1 MMPLSFFSLR
11 IMKNI
16 KLWLSRF
23 LILVVTFLNLE
34 CAISFLVNPGSYAP
48 AYELTGDVG
57 SAMIRSLGLLF
68 VMWNVPYVVALIHPV
83 KHRLSL
89 IEAVI
94 MQGIGV
100 IGETILL
107 LAIPGSH
114 PTLTASV
121 IRFIAFDGGG
131 LVLLMIALFLTLRQK
146 QTQK

>member
-1 MMPLSFFSLR
+1 M
-11 IMKNI
+11 MKNI

-57 SAMIRSLGLLF
+57 NAMIQSLGLLF
-68 VMWNVPYVVALIHPV
+68 VMWNVPYVVALIHPL

-107 LAIPGSH
+107 FSIPGSH
-114 PTLTASV
+114 PILTASV
-121 IRFIAFDGGG
+121 IRFIIFDGGG
-131 LVLLMIALFLTLRQK
+131 LVLLSIALFLALRQK

>member
-1 MMPLSFFSLR
+1 
-11 IMKNI
+11 MKNI

-57 SAMIRSLGLLF
+57 NAMIQSLGLLF
-68 VMWNVPYVVALIHPV
+68 VMWNVPYVVALIHPL

-107 LAIPGSH
+107 FSIPGSH
-114 PTLTASV
+114 PILTASV
-121 IRFIAFDGGG
+121 IRFIIFDGGG
-131 LVLLMIALFLTLRQK
+131 LVLLSIALFLALRQK